1 MRQHKQQTDQT
12 KKKRKKTF
20 SFRIKQLVER
30 RAESFASL
38 ETRPDSPG
46 EFGMQPRVPVAPGVE
61 HYVLD
66 TSLDEVYFAL
76 QWLES
81 NLHLSLTI
89 WMEDW
94 TSHVQ
99 HKRKSKFPIVIR
111 EFSLKS

>member
-1 MRQHKQQTDQT
+1 MVSFFQSEIKGDYERQLRWIQEAH
-12 KKKRKKTF
+12 RE
-20 SFRIKQLVER
+20 I
-30 RAESFASL
+30 
-38 ETRPDSPG
+38 
-46 EFGMQPRVPVAPGVE
+46 PVAPGVE
-61 HYVLD
+61 HFVLD

-94 TSHVQ
+94 ASHGQ
-99 HKRKSKFPIVIR
+99 HMRKSEFPIVIR